1 MAGPKKA
8 ERKPVS
14 PLPATWLP
22 DVLAGS
28 PPPRA
33 SAASPVAS
41 PGPVAAVAGDVAFIR
56 RVLAARAPAALAEV
70 DAAHV
75 VAGRGEA
82 ELVAWLARPIART
95 EVTDPLQAAL
105 DGLGTINALVGQ
117 ISPTD
122 RRAATFLTALS
133 NLSKTVENIAK
144 NRPREPTR
152 NEVEERIAG
161 RAVEVPDGSR
171 FGRLEIG
178 AGGRLLRFI
187 EKDPNAAG
195 TAWINGG
202 IYAFTQPLLGCK
214 RSGRFFG

>member
-28 PPPRA
+28 PAPRVP
-33 SAASPVAS
+33 AASPVAS
-41 PGPVAAVAGDVAFIR
+41 PGPAAPVAGDVAFIR

-82 ELVAWLARPIART
+82 DLVAWLARPIART

-161 RAVEVPDGSR
+161 RAVEARKKIEEYTDKAHAKLTADRGELAAWARENLGPMIAAELDR
-171 FGRLEIG
+171 RLSAMLGE
-178 AGGRLLRFI
+178 A
-187 EKDPNAAG
+187 
-195 TAWINGG
+195 TA
-202 IYAFTQPLLGCK
+202 
-214 RSGRFFG
+214 

>member
-28 PPPRA
+28 PAPRVP
-33 SAASPVAS
+33 AASPVAS
-41 PGPVAAVAGDVAFIR
+41 PGPAAPVAGDVAFIR

-82 ELVAWLARPIART
+82 DLVAWLARPIART

-161 RAVEVPDGSR
+161 RAVEARKKIEEYTDKAHA
-171 FGRLEIG
+171 RLIADRAELAAWARENLGPMI
-178 AGGRLLRFI
+178 AAELDRRLSAMLG
-187 EKDPNAAG
+187 EA
-195 TAWINGG
+195 TA
-202 IYAFTQPLLGCK
+202 
-214 RSGRFFG
+214 